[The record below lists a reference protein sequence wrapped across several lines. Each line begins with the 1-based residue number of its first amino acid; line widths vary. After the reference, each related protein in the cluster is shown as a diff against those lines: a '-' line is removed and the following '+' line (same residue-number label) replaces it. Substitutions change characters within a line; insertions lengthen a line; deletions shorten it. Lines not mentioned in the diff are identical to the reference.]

1 MYCPSCSTKS
11 AEGAK
16 FCKSCGMNLT
26 IITQAINGS
35 VAVTEPG
42 RDREFKRTRRQI
54 SEGIKG
60 AAIGAA
66 ILIAALLAYLLIT
79 NAPFAYG
86 ITLLLALVGLI
97 KLFIN
102 IGSILDAR
110 VGTKLVDQTLQTRA
124 SGGLNSTSIPSAPA
138 GTKITGEYRS
148 PGARS
153 SGEYRRPTGS
163 RTSSEYRRPIAPT
176 AQAPVTGTLAENPSP
191 ANPAAEKP
199 PAMTGRVNRE
209 QSMPLRRLEA
219 DEDLMAK
226 LRN

>member
-1 MYCPSCSTKS
+1 MYCPSCSTK
-11 AEGAK
+11 AIEGAK

-42 RDREFKRTRRQI
+42 RDREFKRARRQI

-66 ILIAALLAYLLIT
+66 ILIAAALAYLLIT

-102 IGSILDAR
+102 IGGILDAK
-110 VGTKLVDQTLQTRA
+110 VGAKLVDQTLQTRA
-124 SGGLNSTSIPSAPA
+124 SGGLNGASLPSPPA
-138 GTKITGEYRS
+138 GSRASGEYRS
-148 PGARS
+148 PVGSRA
-153 SGEYRRPTGS
+153 SGEYRRPI
-163 RTSSEYRRPIAPT
+163 SST
-176 AQAPVTGTLAENPSP
+176 ARASETGTLAANPSAP
-191 ANPAAEKP
+191 ANGAEKA
-199 PAMTGRVNRE
+199 PAMT
-209 QSMPLRRLEA
+209 
-219 DEDLMAK
+219 
-226 LRN
+226 

>member
-1 MYCPSCSTKS
+1 MYCPSCSTK
-11 AEGAK
+11 AIEGAK

-42 RDREFKRTRRQI
+42 RDREFKRARRQI

-110 VGTKLVDQTLQTRA
+110 VGAKLLDQTLQTRA
-124 SGGLNSTSIPSAPA
+124 TGGLNSTSIPSPPA
-138 GTKITGEYRS
+138 GSK
-148 PGARS
+148 A
-153 SGEYRRPTGS
+153 SGEYRRPMSPTS
-163 RTSSEYRRPIAPT
+163 RISA
-176 AQAPVTGTLAENPSP
+176 TGTLAANSPLP
-191 ANPAAEKP
+191 ANSAEKP
-199 PAMTGRVNRE
+199 PAMVGRVNRE

-219 DEDLMAK
+219 EEDLMAK

>member
-11 AEGAK
+11 TEGAK

-42 RDREFKRTRRQI
+42 RDREFKRVRRQI

-66 ILIAALLAYLLIT
+66 ILIAAVIAYLLIT

-102 IGSILDAR
+102 IGSILDAK
-110 VGTKLVDQTLQTRA
+110 VGTKLVDQTLQARVT
-124 SGGLNSTSIPSAPA
+124 GGLNATSIPSAPA
-138 GTKITGEYRS
+138 GSRVSGEYRS
-148 PGARS
+148 PVGSRA
-153 SGEYRRPTGS
+153 SGEYRRPVS
-163 RTSSEYRRPIAPT
+163 PIARTSA
-176 AQAPVTGTLAENPSP
+176 TGTLPPNPS
-191 ANPAAEKP
+191 ASGNIAEKP

>member
-1 MYCPSCSTKS
+1 MYCPSCSTQS

-26 IITQAINGS
+26 IITHAISGS

-42 RDREFKRTRRQI
+42 RDREFKRARRQI

-66 ILIAALLAYLLIT
+66 ILIAAALAYLLIT
-79 NAPFAYG
+79 NTPTAYG

-102 IGSILDAR
+102 IGSILDAK
-110 VGTKLVDQTLQTRA
+110 VGTKLVDQTLQTRPT
-124 SGGLNSTSIPSAPA
+124 GGLNGTSIPSAPA
-138 GTKITGEYRS
+138 GSR
-148 PGARS
+148 A
-153 SGEYRRPTGS
+153 SGEYRRPVAPTA
-163 RTSSEYRRPIAPT
+163 RTSS
-176 AQAPVTGTLAENPSP
+176 TGTLASNSS
-191 ANPAAEKP
+191 ALNNAAEKP
-199 PAMTGRVNRE
+199 AAMTGRVNRE

-219 DEDLMAK
+219 EEDLMAK

>member
-1 MYCPSCSTKS
+1 MYCPSCSTQS
-11 AEGAK
+11 IEGAK

-26 IITQAINGS
+26 IITQAISGS

-42 RDREFKRTRRQI
+42 RDREFKRARRQI

-66 ILIAALLAYLLIT
+66 ILLAAALTYLLIT
-79 NAPFAYG
+79 NTPIAYG

-102 IGSILDAR
+102 IGSILDAK
-110 VGTKLVDQTLQTRA
+110 VGTKLVDQTLQARPT
-124 SGGLNSTSIPSAPA
+124 GGLTGTSIPSAPA
-138 GTKITGEYRS
+138 GSRV
-148 PGARS
+148 
-153 SGEYRRPTGS
+153 SGEYRRPVAPTA
-163 RTSSEYRRPIAPT
+163 RTSS
-176 AQAPVTGTLAENPSP
+176 TGTLASNSSALNNVADKP
-191 ANPAAEKP
+191 A
-199 PAMTGRVNRE
+199 AMTGRVNRE

-219 DEDLMAK
+219 EEDLMAK

>member
-11 AEGAK
+11 IEGAK

-26 IITQAINGS
+26 IITHAINGS

-42 RDREFKRTRRQI
+42 RDREFKRARRQI

-66 ILIAALLAYLLIT
+66 ILIAAALAYLLIT
-79 NAPFAYG
+79 NTPFTYG

-102 IGSILDAR
+102 IGSILDAK
-110 VGTKLVDQTLQTRA
+110 VGTKLVDETLQSRA
-124 SGGLNSTSIPSAPA
+124 SGGLNSTSLPSAPA
-138 GTKITGEYRS
+138 GSR
-148 PGARS
+148 A
-153 SGEYRRPTGS
+153 SGEYRRPIAVPPARASSTGN
-163 RTSSEYRRPIAPT
+163 
-176 AQAPVTGTLAENPSP
+176 LAANPS
-191 ANPAAEKP
+191 AFNNLAEKP

-209 QSMPLRRLEA
+209 HSTPLRRLEA
-219 DEDLMAK
+219 EEDLMAK

>member
-42 RDREFKRTRRQI
+42 RDREFKRVRRQI

-66 ILIAALLAYLLIT
+66 ILIAAALAYLLIT

-102 IGSILDAR
+102 IGGILDAK
-110 VGTKLVDQTLQTRA
+110 VGAKLVDQTLQTRA
-124 SGGLNSTSIPSAPA
+124 SGGLNGASLPSPPA
-138 GTKITGEYRS
+138 GSRASGEYRS
-148 PGARS
+148 PVGSRA
-153 SGEYRRPTGS
+153 SGEYRRPI
-163 RTSSEYRRPIAPT
+163 SST
-176 AQAPVTGTLAENPSP
+176 ARASETGTLAANPSAP
-191 ANPAAEKP
+191 GNGAEKA

-209 QSMPLRRLEA
+209 QSMPLRRLDA

>member
-26 IITQAINGS
+26 IITQAITGS

-42 RDREFKRTRRQI
+42 RDREFKRARRQI

-79 NAPFAYG
+79 NGPFAYS
-86 ITLLLALVGLI
+86 ITLVLALVGLI

-102 IGSILDAR
+102 IGSILDAK
-110 VGTKLVDQTLQTRA
+110 VGTKLVDQTLQTR
-124 SGGLNSTSIPSAPA
+124 STGGLNSTGIPSAPA
-138 GTKITGEYRS
+138 GSRV
-148 PGARS
+148 
-153 SGEYRRPTGS
+153 SGEYRRPIPPNARAS
-163 RTSSEYRRPIAPT
+163 A
-176 AQAPVTGTLAENPSP
+176 TGTLA
-191 ANPAAEKP
+191 ANPADSGNVLEKP

-219 DEDLMAK
+219 EEDLMAK

>member
-42 RDREFKRTRRQI
+42 RDREFKRLRRQI

-66 ILIAALLAYLLIT
+66 ILFAAALAYMLIT
-79 NAPFAYG
+79 NAPFAYA

-102 IGSILDAR
+102 IGSILDAK

-124 SGGLNSTSIPSAPA
+124 SGGLNGASLPSPPA
-138 GTKITGEYRS
+138 GSRVSGEYRS
-148 PGARS
+148 PAGSRA
-153 SGEYRRPTGS
+153 SGEYRRPLSATG
-163 RTSSEYRRPIAPT
+163 RASE
-176 AQAPVTGTLAENPSP
+176 TGTLAANPSAP
-191 ANPAAEKP
+191 ANGAEKA

-209 QSMPLRRLEA
+209 QSMPLRRLDA